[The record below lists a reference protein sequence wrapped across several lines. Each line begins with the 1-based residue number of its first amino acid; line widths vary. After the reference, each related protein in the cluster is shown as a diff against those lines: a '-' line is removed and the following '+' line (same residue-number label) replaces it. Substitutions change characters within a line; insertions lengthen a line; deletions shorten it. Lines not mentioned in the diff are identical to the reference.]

1 MIMQCFNYI
10 LSIWV
15 LQPTLILPT
24 QSDLYRFALAE
35 SSHSLVASMF
45 GSDLAVVV
53 L

>member
-1 MIMQCFNYI
+1 MQCFNYI

-35 SSHSLVASMF
+35 SSSHSLVASN
-45 GSDLAVVV
+45 LQKTYNTA
-53 L
+53 